1 MYLCTN
7 LKLTVWHNW
16 FNWVHTAWSCKTYK
30 QFVAN
35 FGATTGVIYIRSFP
49 NFFRPSSSS
58 CRANGA
64 NITLSSRFLY
74 LAYIVWLFDP
84 LFSLVCFSGLYIYIY
99 ILARQFSM
107 RDILWVVSRGAFC
120 RLKWQSETNCWVVK
134 SNSGIT
140 CKVQVFCSDWSSCF
154 HVSSFRPM
162 TPKRT
167 TGTLDWILKYFWLWD
182 KVPTWSTRTIT
193 SEGWC
198 TFPPTL
204 WCLL

>member
-16 FNWVHTAWSCKTYK
+16 FNWVRTAWSCKTYK

-84 LFSLVCFSGLYIYIY
+84 LFSLVYFSVSPPNSPAVLAKCATMPDKRQRDNTRALAFIRWDDWENNCFVLKVT
-99 ILARQFSM
+99 RF
-107 RDILWVVSRGAFC
+107 FC
-120 RLKWQSETNCWVVK
+120 
-134 SNSGIT
+134 
-140 CKVQVFCSDWSSCF
+140 FCSWCEAMFCNMIPHWGECHFSRFISFSS
-154 HVSSFRPM
+154 
-162 TPKRT
+162 
-167 TGTLDWILKYFWLWD
+167 G
-182 KVPTWSTRTIT
+182 
-193 SEGWC
+193 
-198 TFPPTL
+198 
-204 WCLL
+204 

>member
-1 MYLCTN
+1 MYFCTN
-7 LKLTVWHNW
+7 LKLTVWRNW
-16 FNWVHTAWSCKTYK
+16 LYWTHSAWSYKTYR

-35 FGATTGVIYIRSFP
+35 YGANTGVIYTRSFP
-49 NFFRPSSSS
+49 NFFRPTSSSS
-58 CRANGA
+58 RANGA
-64 NITLSSRFLY
+64 NIALSPRFWY

-84 LFSLVCFSGLYIYIY
+84 LFSLVCFSWLYIYIY
-99 ILARQFSM
+99 IYIYIFYLANSPFEPAKCAIM
-107 RDILWVVSRGAFC
+107 PDKVKLIVEF
-120 RLKWQSETNCWVVK
+120 VK
-134 SNSGIT
+134 SNSGVT

-182 KVPTWSTRTIT
+182 KVPTRSTRTIT